1 MHALKNVSIK
11 VEKGE
16 FVAIIGQSGSGKTTL
31 MNILGCLD
39 NLTAGEF
46 YFMGKDVAAQHG
58 RALDRIRSQ
67 EIGFVFQGFNLIRSL
82 TARENVELPLRYRRV
97 PADERHRLADSALRR
112 VGLADRADHLPTQ
125 LSGGQQQRVAIARAI
140 SCAPPL
146 ILADEPT
153 GNLDSRTGADIM
165 SLFHLLHGDGHTIV
179 LITHDSAVAA
189 SAERQ
194 LQICDGQLV

>member
-39 NLTAGEF
+39 NLTAGE
-46 YFMGKDVAAQHG
+46 YYLMGKDVAAQHG

-97 PADERHRLADSALRR
+97 PADERHRLADTALRR

-165 SLFHLLHGDGHTIV
+165 SLFHLLHSDGHTIV